1 MTLKLIFSD
10 AIRFYRDNLRQ
21 IAAICFPFLLVDAII
36 DHLVLSRI
44 TPDTDPGSAVL
55 LPLVLNF
62 AIFPIY
68 TVALIL
74 MMSRRAQRER
84 PGSFQLIS
92 DALGLYFPFLLLLM
106 ISMGLIWCGLLMFVV
121 PGLWIFIR
129 LVFAQFFLVVD
140 RMDPREAL
148 IKSFQATRNRFFPIL
163 AAIALCLGPVIIIGW
178 AIMRAIVATQA
189 GAFTY
194 VLADAILSFL
204 VLFMYVVLFR
214 MFMEVTREERLSLP

>member
-10 AIRFYRDNLRQ
+10 SIRFFVDNLRQ
-21 IAAICFPFLLVDAII
+21 IAAICFPFLLVDATI

-44 TPDTDPGSAVL
+44 APNTDPGSAIL
-55 LPLVLNF
+55 LPLALNF

-68 TVALIL
+68 TVSLIL
-74 MMSRRAQRER
+74 MMSRRARREK

-129 LVFAQFFLVVD
+129 LIFAQFFLVVD

-148 IKSFQATRNRFFPIL
+148 IKSFQATRNRFFLIL
-163 AAIALCLGPVIIIGW
+163 AA
-178 AIMRAIVATQA
+178 
-189 GAFTY
+189 
-194 VLADAILSFL
+194 
-204 VLFMYVVLFR
+204 
-214 MFMEVTREERLSLP
+214 